1 MGPAVNS
8 MGWRLSLSNNR
19 PRSRVAQTFV
29 RPSRLAW
36 KTKYLPSGVQ
46 LPQHSAGGLL
56 HPSNRR
62 CRLLP
67 PAETSGDHRGQLATP
82 GSSTSFRDSVPSAL
96 ATYRARS
103 WEYTIDSPPGDHAAS
118 TAVKPSRRR
127 GETPTTGIAQSEYSG
142 PGPGLLPIRSSKAFD
157 DIPKRAGCGREAG
170 IGSVSPLLRDTWARK
185 RPPGAVSTK

>member
-19 PRSRVAQTFV
+19 SRSRVAQTFV

-67 PAETSGDHRGQLATP
+67 PAETSHIDGHWFWGSLSGSVTVNRISFPSGDHRGQLATP

-157 DIPKRAGCGREAG
+157 DIPK
-170 IGSVSPLLRDTWARK
+170 
-185 RPPGAVSTK
+185 